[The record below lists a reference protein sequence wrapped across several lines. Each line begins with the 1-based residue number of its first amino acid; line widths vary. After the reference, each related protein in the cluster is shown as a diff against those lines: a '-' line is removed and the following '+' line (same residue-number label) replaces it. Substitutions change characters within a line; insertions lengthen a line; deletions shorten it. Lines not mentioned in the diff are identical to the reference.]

1 MQDDPYYYDDIIYS
15 IPQPKLLNELYAAA
29 GKAKQHMP
37 SLKSMELT
45 LNIDLGEH
53 SFLYYFDG
61 MRKRNMIALES
72 TVAFEFSNEVAE
84 AWEFSLDAVDL
95 FDGFSEVLLT

>member
-1 MQDDPYYYDDIIYS
+1 MQDDPFYYDDIIYS

-37 SLKSMELT
+37 SLKYMELT
-45 LNIDLGEH
+45 LDIGEH
-53 SFLYYFDG
+53 SFLYYFDRV
-61 MRKRNMIALES
+61 RKRNMIALES

-84 AWEFSLDAVDL
+84 AWGFRLDEVHL
-95 FDGFSEVLLT
+95 FDGFTEVLLA